1 MLEPSTSNQPDS
13 GCQSLGKGS
22 GAGGVLSI
30 NSYKKATRGMLAVIE
45 MFCILN
51 CVNANILATILCF
64 IVLQAVTFGV
74 SWVKGIPDISALF
87 LMVA

>member
-45 MFCILN
+45 MFCILT
-51 CVNANILATILCF
+51 VSVSSILY
-64 IVLQAVTFGV
+64 
-74 SWVKGIPDISALF
+74 PD
-87 LMVA
+87 

>member
-45 MFCILN
+45 MFCILTL
-51 CVNANILATILCF
+51 V
-64 IVLQAVTFGV
+64 V
-74 SWVKGIPDISALF
+74 DIQTYTYDLSAEN
-87 LMVA
+87 